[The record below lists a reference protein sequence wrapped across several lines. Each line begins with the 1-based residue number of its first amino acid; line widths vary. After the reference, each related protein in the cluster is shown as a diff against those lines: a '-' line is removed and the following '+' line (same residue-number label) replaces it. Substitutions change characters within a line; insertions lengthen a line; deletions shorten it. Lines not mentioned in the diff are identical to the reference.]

1 MKNTQI
7 ELTNLRLVK
16 ITSKKQKLKWNN
28 IFRGSYQ
35 GGLRK
40 APKET
45 FKDDVSQFF
54 VVKSNN
60 FELGFIRISNYSWRF
75 SRVTN
80 KPIWSASDAYVK
92 PGYRSR
98 GVLRFMLS
106 EVVSKHSVVQAYL
119 EETRLK
125 QNIEYYKSLGFSRVI
140 RGYQDGLVFVLQ
152 DEFAQSL
159 RNYLIMQAS
168 NEEKYQIAA

>member
-7 ELTNLRLVK
+7 ELTNLQLVK

-28 IFRGSYQ
+28 TFRGSYQ
-35 GGLRK
+35 GGLRN
-40 APKET
+40 ASKEIVN
-45 FKDDVSQFF
+45 DAVSQFF

-60 FELGFIRISNYSWRF
+60 FELGFIRISNYFWRF
-75 SRVTN
+75 GCVTN

-92 PGYRSR
+92 PGYRSK

-106 EVVSKHSVVQAYL
+106 EVISKHAVVQAYL
-119 EETRLK
+119 EETRLE
-125 QNIEYYKSLGFSRVI
+125 QNAKYYESLGFTTFIPGFV
-140 RGYQDGLVFVLQ
+140 DGLVFVLQ